1 MVGLASV
8 KMELARKGFAPSPHF
23 TWRTL
28 FASHDTGAHCCQP
41 RPANTIFEL
50 LALPQWRW
58 QKRRWQRR
66 FPDVPGLETHQA
78 GSPVSAALRLE
89 EIQLIQPPVS
99 AASRLEE
106 IQLNQP
112 PVSAASRLEE
122 IQLIP
127 VSASAGL
134 HHWQY
139 DFTLQNEGRPDR
151 PSDLALA
158 NASPKAT
165 HSAQGRA
172 KFCKKNAVCYFRL
185 LVRS

>member
-28 FASHDTGAHCCQP
+28 FASHDTGARCCHP

-89 EIQLIQPPVS
+89 EIQLI
-99 AASRLEE
+99 
-106 IQLNQP
+106 QP

-185 LVRS
+185 LLRS